1 MHLHLDFSPTRVYS
15 FFKISLIEYNLHTTI
30 GIKFRLQLNGLWQM
44 HTVMRHCYSHDYCFI
59 PSESRDTFVVSLFS
73 LWLTRHRH
81 GSDFKLIWNNTAC
94 RLLSHGIKAWR
105 FIRIACYSSV
115 PDTFIGYT
123 TTRSSVHQVMD
134 IELFQ
139 FWLFL
144 TIVNPAQVFI
154 WTYVWLSVG

>member
-1 MHLHLDFSPTRVYS
+1 VHLHLDFSPTRVYS

-73 LWLTRHRH
+73 LRLTRHRH

-94 RLLSHGIKAWR
+94 RLLYLVSFAWHKGLEIHPYCVLFVCSWYFHWLYNNS
-105 FIRIACYSSV
+105 FICSPGNGHWAFPV
-115 PDTFIGYT
+115 
-123 TTRSSVHQVMD
+123 
-134 IELFQ
+134 
-139 FWLFL
+139 L
-144 TIVNPAQVFI
+144 TIFD
-154 WTYVWLSVG
+154 YC